1 MMKNRLTPLEELRQ
15 EKELVRLE
23 CKEGEERLSE
33 HWAYLSDN
41 AGSLIFQSTINSVL
55 SVFGFGGSSKSKKRQ
70 KETST
75 SSGLLSGLTAYYPVI
90 WEIVQPI
97 IWRFVI
103 KKLKSIFSG
112 KKKKEKDKD
121 ND

>member
-1 MMKNRLTPLEELRQ
+1 MMKSRLTPLEELRQ

-70 KETST
+70 EETST

-112 KKKKEKDKD
+112 KKKKGEG
-121 ND
+121 

>member
-1 MMKNRLTPLEELRQ
+1 MMKSRLTPLEELRQ

-23 CKEGEERLSE
+23 CKESEKRLSE
-33 HWAYLSDN
+33 HWVYLSDN

-55 SVFGFGGSSKSKKRQ
+55 SIFGFGGSSKSKKRQ
-70 KETST
+70 EENPT
-75 SSGLLSGLTAYYPVI
+75 SSSLLSGLTAYYPVL
-90 WEIVQPI
+90 WEIAQPI
-97 IWRFVI
+97 IWRFAI

-121 ND
+121 DD